1 MSMLEQTA
9 RLKHGNLI
17 NHKLTFTVL
26 VSFVV
31 ILSGCNSAVS
41 GKLQTAETTPTTP
54 TIASSSGNFCSP
66 ARAQKIKTLTASGV
80 SKYTAYISV
89 GSSQV
94 AAQ

>member
-1 MSMLEQTA
+1 MMRAYILISIISALSML
-9 RLKHGNLI
+9 
-17 NHKLTFTVL
+17 
-26 VSFVV
+26 
-31 ILSGCNSAVS
+31 GCNSAVS
-41 GKLQTAETTPTTP
+41 GKLQTAATTPVTP

-66 ARAQKIKTLTASGV
+66 ARAQKIKTLTSSGV